1 VVRVR
6 EEQFFAEKR
15 IPKNRVTTEYAAS
28 SGGIDRSLAEGVE
41 CHPEGKSWGTSSS
54 KYLMAGFPLKI
65 AVAVLCLGAV
75 GVQAQMR
82 PVTPGSRTS
91 PARTAAASAPSG
103 TPNAPA
109 VVQQSQRGA
118 AAAPAG
124 PTVPPV
130 VTYRDGLLTVQATN
144 SSLSSVVK
152 AIRNKTG
159 IEFEGMEGISE
170 QVALS
175 LGPAPAAE
183 VLSAI
188 FSGPKY
194 DLVAIGRPDSPS
206 IVQRVI
212 VTVKSKG
219 GAADAPPQ
227 PRPAGQD
234 ADDDDTPD
242 EQVNSGD
249 VQEAPPQPA
258 PTPQPAPQAQQQPK
272 SPEQLL
278 QELQDM
284 QKQKAV
290 DPNNPSTAPRKQPQ
304 F

>member
-1 VVRVR
+1 
-6 EEQFFAEKR
+6 
-15 IPKNRVTTEYAAS
+15 
-28 SGGIDRSLAEGVE
+28 
-41 CHPEGKSWGTSSS
+41 
-54 KYLMAGFPLKI
+54 MAGFPLKI
-65 AVAVLCLGAV
+65 AVALLCLGVV
-75 GVQAQMR
+75 GAQAQVR

-91 PARTAAASAPSG
+91 PARTAAASMPPG
-103 TPNAPA
+103 TPSAPA
-109 VVQQSQRGA
+109 NVAQSQRSA
-118 AAAPAG
+118 APAPAG

-130 VTYRDGLLTVQATN
+130 VTYRDGLLTVQAAN

-175 LGPAPAAE
+175 LGPAPAGE
-183 VLSAI
+183 VLTAI

-194 DLVAIGRPDSPS
+194 DLVAIGRPDSPG

-219 GAADAPPQ
+219 GATADAPPQ

-242 EQVNSGD
+242 EQVNSGE
-249 VQEAPPQPA
+249 VQEAPPQAA
-258 PTPQPAPQAQQQPK
+258 PPPQQVPQAQQQPK

>member
-1 VVRVR
+1 
-6 EEQFFAEKR
+6 
-15 IPKNRVTTEYAAS
+15 
-28 SGGIDRSLAEGVE
+28 
-41 CHPEGKSWGTSSS
+41 
-54 KYLMAGFPLKI
+54 
-65 AVAVLCLGAV
+65 
-75 GVQAQMR
+75 
-82 PVTPGSRTS
+82 
-91 PARTAAASAPSG
+91 
-103 TPNAPA
+103 
-109 VVQQSQRGA
+109 
-118 AAAPAG
+118 
-124 PTVPPV
+124 V

-144 SSLSSVVK
+144 STLSSVVK

-175 LGPAPAAE
+175 LGPAPAGE

-194 DLVAIGRPDSPS
+194 DLVAIGRPDSPG

-219 GAADAPPQ
+219 GAADAPQP

-249 VQEAPPQPA
+249 VQEAPPQPQ
-258 PTPQPAPQAQQQPK
+258 PTPAPQQVPQAQQQQPK

-304 F
+304 L